1 MFKILNVLASIL
13 FLPIVKVTVYNLLQ
27 EINIT
32 ESNDTSGNAVNMN
45 IAVENYIILEIN
57 WCKSKTI
64 VTG

>member
-1 MFKILNVLASIL
+1 MFLL
-13 FLPIVKVTVYNLLQ
+13 IVKVTVYNLLQ